1 MYQLATNLC
10 SCIVVIY
17 ACEYGF
23 TGCLKLSISMCLVC
37 FVQQSDTDTKNDLFQ
52 SGSYIYQADPDQS
65 YGDLSLTPTFN
76 GKHGL
81 QSSHSHEN
89 KDEPLSRKR
98 RLTLDQTKSLEHS
111 YSKDNKLEPAQRNKL
126 ALELGLQP
134 RQVAIWYQNRRARSK
149 AKSMEGKYNALK
161 LQYQEVVFK
170 NRRLE
175 AEVYNSSS
183 GMKSRCIP

>member
-1 MYQLATNLC
+1 MLGL
-10 SCIVVIY
+10 
-17 ACEYGF
+17 F
-23 TGCLKLSISMCLVC
+23 LSDRCTHI
-37 FVQQSDTDTKNDLFQ
+37 DTDTKNDLFR
-52 SGSYIYQADPDQS
+52 SGSYIYQAYPDQS

-76 GKHGL
+76 GKRGL

-89 KDEPLSRKR
+89 NDHEPLSRKR
-98 RLTLDQTKSLEHS
+98 RLTLDQTKSLERS
-111 YSKDNKLEPAQRNKL
+111 YSKDNKLEPAQKTKL

-149 AKSMEGKYNALK
+149 AKSIEGKYNALK
-161 LQYQEVVFK
+161 LQYQEVVLK

-183 GMKSRCIP
+183 NTKSRCIP